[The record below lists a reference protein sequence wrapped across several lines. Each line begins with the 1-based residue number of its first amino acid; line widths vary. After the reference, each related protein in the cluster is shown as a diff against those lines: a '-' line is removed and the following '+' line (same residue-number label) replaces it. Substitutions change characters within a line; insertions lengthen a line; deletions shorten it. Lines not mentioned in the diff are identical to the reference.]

1 MRQVTQAASTQD
13 LPPAAQDLGFLA
25 VDRYLGTLVTA
36 RALKTAF
43 ELRLVDH
50 LLEGGLG
57 TEAALQ
63 RATGADAQGLKF
75 LLALLEANGVTER
88 RRGSVALT
96 EAFTEAL
103 RYRDLLQA
111 KLDFAGA
118 LINDYADGF
127 TDLVRAPERFAG
139 SARLY
144 EIFDYRR
151 CLVDTFENWQRTRG
165 WMRLTTALTRYEA
178 RACLQLH
185 DFGAHRRLLDVGGN
199 SGELALQACR
209 RNPGLQAT
217 VLDLPLVCDIGL
229 EHVLAEPEAARIGF
243 LARDVRADPLPE
255 GHDCICFKSMLHDWP
270 EAEALAFLEKAAQA
284 VEPGGTLLVFERGP
298 LQWPGAPPFSS
309 LPVLLFFRSYRPPAV
324 YVRHLEALGLRDVRR
339 QDITLDTPFHLVTAR
354 RPG

>member
-1 MRQVTQAASTQD
+1 MTATAAD
-13 LPPAAQDLGFLA
+13 HDLGFLV
-25 VDRYLGTLVTA
+25 VDRYLGTLVAA

-50 LLEGGLG
+50 LAEGGNG
-57 TEAALQ
+57 TEAALV
-63 RATGADAQGLKF
+63 RALKVDAQGLQF
-75 LLALLEANGVTER
+75 LLALLDANGVTQR
-88 RRGSVALT
+88 RRGSVELT
-96 EAFTEAL
+96 EAFSDAL

-127 TDLVRAPERFAG
+127 TDLVRGPERFAG
-139 SARLY
+139 TSRLY

-151 CLVDTFENWQRTRG
+151 CLVDSYENWQRTRG

-178 RACLQLH
+178 RALLQLH
-185 DFGAHRRLLDVGGN
+185 DFGPHRRLLDVGGN

-209 RNPGLQAT
+209 SNPALQAT

-229 EHVLAEPEAARIGF
+229 EHVLGEPEAARIGF
-243 LARDVRADPLPE
+243 LPRDVRTGALPQ
-255 GHDCICFKSMLHDWP
+255 GHDAISFKSMLHDWP
-270 EAEALAFLEKAAQA
+270 EPEALAFLEQAARA
-284 VEPGGTLLVFERGP
+284 VEPGGTILVFERGP
-298 LQWPGAPPFSS
+298 LQPRTVPPFSA

-324 YVRHLEALGLRDVRR
+324 YMRHLQALGLQDVQR